1 MDIFIKRVHGL
12 NDVFKMYNEMI
23 FEFIFIKRETSLFLY
38 RNSVY
43 KSELRRNRV
52 NSYFNSLSFKTWTI
66 HKFCCI
72 ADLLDIYCDRYLS
85 R

>member
-1 MDIFIKRVHGL
+1 
-12 NDVFKMYNEMI
+12 MYNEMI
-23 FEFIFIKRETSLFLY
+23 FEFVFIKERQAYFYIETVFI
-38 RNSVY
+38 

-72 ADLLDIYCDRYLS
+72 ADLLDIYCGRYLS